1 MTLSIF
7 FAAFDPWELFME
19 ATLVV
24 KGVIVVLVLFFH
36 VCVYIIIYKAIV
48 LNRARSQ
55 SRRFLDLF
63 WGSRSY
69 DEVYQQSVR
78 FGASPVAHIFAA
90 GYTELAKIQSKQ
102 ESPGTASV
110 ASEIR
115 DRDLGQ
121 IENIERALNSAYT
134 EQLTK
139 LEGMIPFLA
148 TTGSTAPFIGL
159 FGTVW
164 GIMHSFMRI
173 SDLKSV
179 SLTTVAPGI
188 AEALIATA
196 IGLVAAVP
204 AVIAYNYFL
213 RKIRI
218 VSAGM
223 STFSDDFM
231 NITKRYFLK

>member
-1 MTLSIF
+1 MQASVVASLNPWQIF
-7 FAAFDPWELFME
+7 LE
-19 ATLVV
+19 ATIVV
-24 KGVIVVLVLFFH
+24 KAVIVLLVLFFQ
-36 VCVYIIIYKAIV
+36 VCLYIIIYKGIV
-48 LNRARSQ
+48 LSRAISG
-55 SRRFLDLF
+55 SKRFIEIF

-69 DEVYQQSVR
+69 DEVYEQSGR
-78 FGASPVAHIFAA
+78 YTSSPVAQIFRA
-90 GYTELAKIQSKQ
+90 GYLELAKLKSGGRMEGGHAVVQ
-102 ESPGTASV
+102 EIGK
-110 ASEIR
+110 
-115 DRDLGQ
+115 RDLGE
-121 IENIERALNSAYT
+121 IEIVERSLNRAYT
-134 EQLTK
+134 EELTR

-164 GIMHSFMRI
+164 GIMHSFMNI
-173 SDLKSV
+173 KELNSV

-218 VSAGM
+218 VSASM
-223 STFSDDFM
+223 SAFSNDFL
-231 NITKRYFLK
+231 NITKRHFLE